1 MLAVMGKF
9 SDVSSGDSVGVVV
22 DNIRSL
28 RVVAVMKS
36 RMMAV
41 VVGNVRSLRVV
52 AVMKSQM
59 GAMVEVSDVGCD
71 EISDNGGGDSVEVVG

>member
-1 MLAVMGKF
+1 MLAVMK
-9 SDVSSGDSVGVVV
+9 SRIMAVVIVLRWWV
-22 DNIRSL
+22 DNVRSL

-41 VVGNVRSLRVV
+41 VVGNVRNLRVV

-59 GAMVEVSDVGCD
+59 GAMVKVSDVGCD
-71 EISDNGGGDSVEVVG
+71 EISDDSSGDSVGGGG